1 LLSSKGF
8 NADNDSGV
16 VGEENAGQGAEK
28 QKKLM
33 KQLTDHMGRSDL
45 DDMVVEWTSTK
56 NEADVDRKQRQVER
70 DNVIT
75 LIEGF
80 LSATADNDS

>member
-45 DDMVVEWTSTK
+45 DDMVVE
-56 NEADVDRKQRQVER
+56 
-70 DNVIT
+70 
-75 LIEGF
+75 
-80 LSATADNDS
+80 